1 MYGCSVLWHLFSN
14 QSQLLVL
21 FAYMANCFRSH
32 VDTNDIFIKSYEI
45 AIGGS
50 YKKQFFEEFV
60 MKRLP
65 KENSDDKLGKS
76 PAIRLKYVKY
86 WPNFIKKM
94 FY

>member
-1 MYGCSVLWHLFSN
+1 MYGCSVLWHLLSN

-60 MKRLP
+60 MKKAAERIIQMINL
-65 KENSDDKLGKS
+65 ENH
-76 PAIRLKYVKY
+76 RQ
-86 WPNFIKKM
+86 
-94 FY
+94 